1 MRDFARLFP
10 DQFRARE
17 ELVSPLYRSKTT
29 NYRDRISVGER
40 LAVTLRFLA
49 TGERSFKTLCYQ
61 FRMGASTIRQF
72 VPETCAAVYQVL
84 EDTYMK
90 VPSSGWIPGRWNF
103 PNCLGALDPTR
114 NRIHTSQGRTHTLS
128 VVLMALVDSCY
139 RFLCVDVGRSGR
151 IADGRAFGGRSL
163 QEGEQVIPHPCTR
176 TAFPLTDVL
185 ASRFRV
191 FLTTINI
198 QDPAKVEDI
207 VLACCALHN
216 FLRTESEDGDKPPYH
231 TQPMLHHEPSSTGT
245 NYAATFLSECGTV
258 PFQWDKT

>member
-49 TGERSFKTLCYQ
+49 TGERAECFL
-61 FRMGASTIRQF
+61 RGLF
-72 VPETCAAVYQVL
+72 VSRVAA
-84 EDTYMK
+84 
-90 VPSSGWIPGRWNF
+90 SSGWIPGRWNF

-151 IADGRAFGGRSL
+151 IADGRAFGGRTTDL
-163 QEGEQVIPHPCTR
+163 QLQAVEASEGGR
-176 TAFPLTDVL
+176 KRLSVL

-216 FLRTESEDGDKPPYH
+216 FLRTESVHIWRQAPLPH
-231 TQPMLHHEPSSTGT
+231 TA
-245 NYAATFLSECGTV
+245 NATSRA
-258 PFQWDKT
+258 K

>member
-49 TGERSFKTLCYQ
+49 TVESFKTLCYQ

-90 VPSSGWIPGRWNF
+90 CPDSEEEWQQVADGFRARWNF

-128 VVLMALVDSCY
+128 VVLMADIILWSTHLVDTS
-139 RFLCVDVGRSGR
+139 SGR
-151 IADGRAFGGRSL
+151 
-163 QEGEQVIPHPCTR
+163 
-176 TAFPLTDVL
+176 
-185 ASRFRV
+185 
-191 FLTTINI
+191 
-198 QDPAKVEDI
+198 
-207 VLACCALHN
+207 
-216 FLRTESEDGDKPPYH
+216 
-231 TQPMLHHEPSSTGT
+231 
-245 NYAATFLSECGTV
+245 
-258 PFQWDKT
+258 